1 VSSAPVYSFRD
12 VNIGTG
18 IVGGYMSSFE
28 EDGKAVARL
37 GLRILK
43 GEQPE
48 DIPITRAPNFLYM
61 FDWRQLKRW
70 AIAEDRL
77 PPGSIIKFKQLTI
90 WDMYKGRIIGA
101 FAMILLQALI
111 IFYLLHQRR
120 RFVADRREIQ
130 NCC

>member
-1 VSSAPVYSFRD
+1 
-12 VNIGTG
+12 
-18 IVGGYMSSFE
+18 
-28 EDGKAVARL
+28 
-37 GLRILK
+37 
-43 GEQPE
+43 
-48 DIPITRAPNFLYM
+48 M

-111 IFYLLHQRR
+111 IFYLLHQSPKKICCRPKR
-120 RFVADRREIQ
+120 NTELLLIIHMTGNTGKILTAHYNIYLHPASASVAIRLRIY
-130 NCC
+130 

>member
-1 VSSAPVYSFRD
+1 VQAKILLAMSRFLKSHVCPVPLSTLQITRVSSAPVYSFRD

-70 AIAEDRL
+70 AIAEVLSSSNNSPSGTCTRAEL
-77 PPGSIIKFKQLTI
+77 SVLSQ
-90 WDMYKGRIIGA
+90 
-101 FAMILLQALI
+101 
-111 IFYLLHQRR
+111 
-120 RFVADRREIQ
+120 
-130 NCC
+130 